1 MPSTLGNVAVS
12 GDNTVVIEQVQGDV
26 YVNSTHPRVT
36 LPGEPS
42 DVYAPGQ
49 FGQTPLGETD
59 LQKTLNDAGEKVT
72 ADIVW
77 GVAEQWLTG
86 AGMGIYL
93 ATQAV
98 EQELFDFSLRS
109 SIQATKNIPH
119 YVPVAPD
126 YQPDSV
132 VEVSLEIVP
141 LPGDTGPVT
150 TPSSFILSK
159 LGSDGGS
166 LLAPGSAIDARDQ
179 TSWRARVPFKNL
191 DKIIKLF
198 SATSPQDEYILTP
211 IVRFAETR
219 TALPVST
226 IPQLPVNFPS
236 IPEEVGYSDADSPVS
251 GVTPFPGPTP
261 GPGRPDLG
269 GPGNLPIDVPPFT
282 APNPQDDGESA
293 FDDPIDF
300 GDETDCAMCMNIRN
314 DPLYFFTHNCVECF
328 PKAG

>member
-26 YVNSTHPRVT
+26 YINSTHPGVT
-36 LPGEPS
+36 LPGESS

-59 LQKTLNDAGEKVT
+59 LQNTLNDAGEKVT
-72 ADIVW
+72 ADIVQ

-86 AGMGIYL
+86 AGIGIYL
-93 ATQAV
+93 ATQAIG
-98 EQELFDFSLRS
+98 QELFDFSVRS
-109 SIQATKNIPH
+109 SIQATQNIPP
-119 YVPVAPD
+119 YVPVGPD

-150 TPSSFILSK
+150 APSSFILSK
-159 LGSDGGS
+159 LGSNGGS

-191 DKIIKLF
+191 DQVIKLF

-211 IVRFAETR
+211 IVRFEETR

-226 IPQLPVNFPS
+226 VPQ
-236 IPEEVGYSDADSPVS
+236 IPEEVDYSGADNPVS
-251 GVTPFPGPTP
+251 GITPFPGPTP
-261 GPGRPDLG
+261 GTGLPDLG
-269 GPGNLPIDVPPFT
+269 GAGNLPFEGPVLT
-282 APNPQDDGESA
+282 APNPQNGIDLESS

-300 GDETDCAMCMNIRN
+300 GDETDCTRCTNSG
-314 DPLYFFTHNCVECF
+314 DFLYRATHNCLDCL
-328 PKAG
+328 PKWG